1 MKLRIYTKVALVAI
15 ASLMMTSCGGGD
27 DPVNEKIE
35 LTIQAQ
41 APSEEDVVSDYSD
54 FHVTLSSQRDGKSY
68 TEKMSKD
75 GKAIFTV
82 DKGSYGVEISGLVDN
97 KDYFGTSG
105 IVQFGETKTFALD
118 VKHIVKSYT
127 GKMDGIVFK
136 EIFYNGGTYGGK
148 MMHPDQYLVI
158 ANSSDHDIC
167 VDGLVIAQSS
177 NMNSLPCNTLT
188 DLLPD
193 FVVASNMYQIPGS
206 GNEHVLKPN
215 EVYVIASSALNHTEY
230 YEKNVEKDTG
240 IPVDLSGA
248 DFELADEDARQNGK
262 VTDNPEVPNMIKI
275 SNNLPGGVTAWM
287 HPYGIRPMFMFDGSN
302 IDWDSFK
309 AENAVTYKE
318 KTNINSEIKEYQGY
332 KIPTRLIV
340 DGVESTSQTTPY
352 WGNFEKK
359 SLPAEVD
366 KSFVQATIAQ
376 ESSSFS
382 CHSSVFMFR
391 VQTTAGKL
399 QDTNDSSKDMKIE
412 HRGEFKG
419 YPKGWRNSK

>member
-1 MKLRIYTKVALVAI
+1 MNLRICTKVALAAVATF
-15 ASLMMTSCGGGD
+15 MMASCGSDG
-27 DPVNEKIE
+27 DPVSEKIE

-41 APSEEDVVSDYSD
+41 APGEEDVVSDYSG
-54 FHVTLSSQRDGKSY
+54 FLVTLSSQRDGKSY

-75 GKAIFTV
+75 GKATFMV
-82 DKGSYGVEISGLVDN
+82 DKGSYGVEVAGLVDN
-97 KDYFGTSG
+97 KDYFGSSG
-105 IVQFGETKTFALD
+105 IVQFGETKTYSLD

-136 EIFYNGGTYGGK
+136 EIFYNGGTYGGT

-158 ANSSDHDIC
+158 ANNSDHDIC

-188 DLLPD
+188 ALLPD
-193 FVVASNMYQIPGS
+193 FVVASNMYQIPGNGS
-206 GNEHVLKPN
+206 EHVLKSG

-230 YEKNVEKDTG
+230 YEKNEEKDTG

-262 VTDNPEVPNMIKI
+262 VTDNPEVPNMTKI

-287 HPYGIRPMFMFDGSN
+287 HPYGIRPIFMFDGSE
-302 IDWDSFK
+302 IDWTSFK
-309 AENAVTYKE
+309 TENAITYKE
-318 KTNINSEIKEYQGY
+318 KSNIKSEIKEYQGY

-352 WGNFEKK
+352 WGNFETK
-359 SLPAEVD
+359 SLPTEVD
-366 KSFVQATIAQ
+366 KTYAIATMYDTGATLA
-376 ESSSFS
+376 
-382 CHSSVFMFR
+382 CHSSTFMYR
-391 VQTTAGKL
+391 VSASDGKL

-412 HRGEFKG
+412 HRADFKG